1 MFEDEPENEG
11 SGVSTLKKSQT
22 SGDDEVSFENA
33 EDEIQPSS
41 SWANYCLSP

>member
-11 SGVSTLKKSQT
+11 SEVSTTEKSQA
-22 SGDDEVSFENA
+22 SGDDEVSFEDA

-41 SWANYCLSP
+41 SWANHCLSP